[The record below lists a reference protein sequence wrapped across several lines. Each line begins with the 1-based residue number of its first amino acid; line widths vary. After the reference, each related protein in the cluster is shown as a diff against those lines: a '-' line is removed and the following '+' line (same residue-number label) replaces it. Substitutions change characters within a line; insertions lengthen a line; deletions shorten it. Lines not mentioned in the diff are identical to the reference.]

1 MDRVEGLRGLMS
13 NRRKGARS
21 RAGRQAFY
29 SVASSACIIGVG
41 LLGAASAEAQTA
53 PATTA
58 NNSAPAETSLSEVT
72 ITAEKKSENLQNTSI
87 SATVRSFDELKEE
100 GINNVQDLQ
109 MEAPGVAIQPPLSSE
124 TFINI
129 RGVGI
134 QQTNPVSSNGVAFYI
149 DGQAIPSLID
159 TVDSFYDIQDVEVL
173 RGPQG
178 TLVGSNS
185 DGGAIF
191 INSVQPSLD
200 AMKGYI
206 EQTFGNYNER
216 RTEGAINVP
225 LGSMF
230 AARVAFVYET
240 RDSFTENLGVGPS
253 SPNAKLFPGQ
263 QNQPGNVDFNAVRA
277 QLLFQPN
284 EDFQYTLR
292 YEPYSS
298 RTDGFAVKPDVAAVA
313 PLAAYYKI
321 SPTAY
326 LDPTAVGLANQ
337 PFKIDYDQNQY
348 FNISGQRSTGTGIWH
363 ITPGIELKSVT
374 SYQTGYESDLSD
386 LDYSSAPANVY
397 LQRRANFKTYTQ
409 EFNLLSTDNSPFQ
422 WVVGGYYLNSHG
434 PLNLEFVNGG
444 AGPLSV
450 NSDHVNYAGFASG
463 TYKFTDQW
471 SVTVGGRYSHDLQ
484 PYHEFGDAPI
494 PNAVFTSQDT
504 EPTGEGKINFQVT
517 PETLIYASIANGYK
531 AGGENL
537 QIPPIIEP
545 GAFKPE
551 KNVVEELGLKTTVLD
566 GHLRIDGDVFNSRYT
581 DFQIQETLVVSPF
594 PGLTIQAPF
603 TQTPGAA
610 RIYGAE
616 AEFTGAFDT
625 LQMNLGGSY
634 LHARTS
640 GVFAFTSPNGV
651 DYAIPSDTEVP
662 FAPDFTL
669 TAGVQYGIPMS
680 FGGVLTPRVQFQYQG
695 LQYVTIAHD
704 IYPLSLGSDIPGH
717 GTADFRLTYNSGE
730 KWQVEAYV
738 TNLTNHTYIAN
749 SLPSAQA
756 GAPPGFAYG
765 APIQG
770 GGRFTYRF

>member
-1 MDRVEGLRGLMS
+1 MLASTPLM
-13 NRRKGARS
+13 A
-21 RAGRQAFY
+21 ATAAADA
-29 SVASSACIIGVG
+29 AS
-41 LLGAASAEAQTA
+41 GAATD
-53 PATTA
+53 
-58 NNSAPAETSLSEVT
+58 TSELGEVT
-72 ITAEKKSENLQNTSI
+72 ITAEKKSENLQTTSI
-87 SATVRSFDELKEE
+87 SATVRGFEELKEE
-100 GINNVQDLQ
+100 GVNNVQDLQ

-124 TFINI
+124 TYINI

-134 QQTNPVSSNGVAFYI
+134 QQTNPSSSNGVAFYV
-149 DGQAIPSLID
+149 DGQDIPSLID

-200 AMKGYI
+200 ATKGYI
-206 EQTFGNYNER
+206 EQTFGNYDER

-240 RDSFTENLGVGPS
+240 RDSFTENLGRQPTSTAPALYPTG
-253 SPNAKLFPGQ
+253 
-263 QNQPGNVDFNAVRA
+263 QNQPGNVNFNAVRA

-292 YEPYSS
+292 YEPYQS
-298 RTDGFAVKPDVAAVA
+298 RTDGFAVKPDVAAIG
-313 PLAAYYKI
+313 PLSTYFGI
-321 SPTAY
+321 SGFADPVSTA
-326 LDPTAVGLANQ
+326 LANQ

-397 LQRRANFKTYTQ
+397 LVRRANFRAYTQ

-422 WVVGGYYLNSHG
+422 WVVGGYFLNTRG
-434 PLNLEFVNGG
+434 PLALDFENGG
-444 AGPLSV
+444 QGALDLTSY
-450 NSDHVNYAGFASG
+450 HYTYAGFASG

-471 SVTVGGRYSHDLQ
+471 SVSIGGRYSHDLQ
-484 PYHEFGDAPI
+484 PFAEIGSPPI
-494 PNAVFTSQDT
+494 PHATFTAADT
-504 EPTGEGKINFQVT
+504 EPTGEAKINFQAT
-517 PETLIYASIANGYK
+517 HDTLVYASLANGYK
-531 AGGENL
+531 AGGSNL
-537 QIPPIIEP
+537 QIPPIITP
-545 GAFKPE
+545 APYKPE

-566 GHLRIDGDVFNSRYT
+566 GHLRFDGDIYNSHYS
-581 DFQIQETLVVSPF
+581 DFQVAETLVTHLGPT
-594 PGLTIQAPF
+594 LTIQSPY
-603 TQTPGAA
+603 TQTPGSA

-616 AEFTGAFDT
+616 AEVTGAFDT
-625 LQMNLGGSY
+625 LQMNVGGSY
-634 LHARTS
+634 MHARTS
-640 GVFAFTSPNGV
+640 SVFDYTGPTGIP
-651 DYAIPSDTEVP
+651 YAIPTGTEVP
-662 FAPDFTL
+662 FAPDFTV

-680 FGGVLTPRVQFQYQG
+680 FGGVLTPRLQYQFQG
-695 LQYVTIAHD
+695 LQYVSVAHD
-704 IYPLSLGSDIPGH
+704 IYPLSLGSEIPGH
-717 GTADFRLTYNSGE
+717 GTADFRITYKADGP
-730 KWQVEAYV
+730 WQVEGYV
-738 TNLTNHTYIAN
+738 TNFTNHTYIAN
-749 SLPSAQA
+749 SLFSAQG

-765 APIQG
+765 APLQG